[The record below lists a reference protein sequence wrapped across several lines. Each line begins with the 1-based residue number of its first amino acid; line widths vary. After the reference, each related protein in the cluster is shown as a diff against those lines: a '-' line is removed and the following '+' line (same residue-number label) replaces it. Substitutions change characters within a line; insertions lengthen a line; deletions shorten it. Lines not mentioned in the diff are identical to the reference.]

1 MKEFVQ
7 FTWEKTNEFY
17 YPNVDHDDDGDD
29 SDAGHSVRG
38 AGKQAWF
45 VGIRKQIV
53 IRRLTRWRRHE
64 TLRQL
69 ILLTWS

>member
-29 SDAGHSVRG
+29 SDAGHSVRC
-38 AGKQAWF
+38 
-45 VGIRKQIV
+45 R
-53 IRRLTRWRRHE
+53 E
-64 TLRQL
+64 TGNG
-69 ILLTWS
+69 SSE